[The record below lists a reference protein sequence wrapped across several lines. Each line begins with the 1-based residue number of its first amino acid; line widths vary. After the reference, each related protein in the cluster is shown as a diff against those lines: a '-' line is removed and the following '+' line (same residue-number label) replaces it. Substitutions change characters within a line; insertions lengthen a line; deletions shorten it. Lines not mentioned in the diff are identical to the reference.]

1 MPPARSQA
9 STDGEETD
17 LGDASIM
24 NGPYDVIIL
33 GAGPAG
39 LAAALYA
46 GRARL
51 QTLVLEKGLPGG
63 QILRTEHIEN
73 YPGFPDGVTPF
84 DLMDRFRRQAEKFG
98 VKIETDEV
106 KALRGER
113 PYWVLSG
120 DSSEYKA
127 KAVIIATGGSYR
139 RLDLPNEA
147 RLTGRG
153 ISYCATCDGA
163 FFRDKTIAVVGGGDN
178 ALTEALFLTRF
189 VSKLYLIHR
198 RDEFRAIRILQ
209 ERVLAN
215 PKVEV
220 LWETVVEAIQGQD
233 LLEALTVRNVKTG
246 AARELKVEGLFVSI
260 GIIPASAL
268 VKDLVALNKWG
279 EIKVNQKMATTAPG
293 LFAAGD
299 VCDACP
305 KQVITSA
312 GTGVTAALSV
322 DAYLQDLAGAERA

>member
-1 MPPARSQA
+1 MK
-9 STDGEETD
+9 
-17 LGDASIM
+17 
-24 NGPYDVIIL
+24 GPYDVIIL

-51 QTLVLEKGLPGG
+51 QTLVLERGLPGG

-98 VKIETDEV
+98 AKIETEEV
-106 KALRGER
+106 KALRREK
-113 PYWVLSG
+113 PYWVLTG
-120 DSSEYKA
+120 DSSEYRA

-139 RLDLPNEA
+139 RLGLPQEG

-153 ISYCATCDGA
+153 VSYCATCDGA
-163 FFRDKTIAVVGGGDN
+163 FFRDKPIAVVGGGDN

-189 VSKLYLIHR
+189 VSKLHLIHR
-198 RDEFRAIRILQ
+198 RNEFRAIRILQ

-215 PKVEV
+215 PKIEV
-220 LWETVVEAIQGQD
+220 LRDTVVGAIQGQD
-233 LLEALTVRNVKTG
+233 ILGSLTLRHVKTD
-246 AARELKVEGLFVSI
+246 AVSELKVEGLFISI
-260 GIIPASAL
+260 GIIPASDL
-268 VKDLVALNKWG
+268 VKDLVTLNEWG
-279 EIKVNQKMATTAPG
+279 EIKVNQKMATSAPG

-305 KQVITSA
+305 KQVATSS
-312 GTGVTAALSV
+312 GTGVAAALAV
-322 DAYLQDLAGAERA
+322 DEYLQDLTGTEQA

>member
-1 MPPARSQA
+1 
-9 STDGEETD
+9 
-17 LGDASIM
+17 M

-51 QTLVLEKGLPGG
+51 QTLVLERGLPGG

-73 YPGFPDGVTPF
+73 YPGFPEGVTPF

-98 VKIETDEV
+98 AKIEREDV
-106 KALRGER
+106 KALRREK
-113 PYWVLSG
+113 PYWVLAG
-120 DSSEYKA
+120 DSSEYRA

-139 RLDLPNEA
+139 RLGLPREG

-153 ISYCATCDGA
+153 VSYCATCDGA
-163 FFRDKTIAVVGGGDN
+163 FFRDKPIAVVGGGDN

-198 RDEFRAIRILQ
+198 RNEFRAIRILQ

-215 PKVEV
+215 PKIEV
-220 LWETVVEAIQGQD
+220 LWDTVVEAIQGQD
-233 LLEALTVRNVKTG
+233 ILESLTLRNVKSD
-246 AARELKVEGLFVSI
+246 AVSELKVEGLFISI
-260 GIIPASAL
+260 GLIPASDL
-268 VKDLVALNKWG
+268 VKDLVTLNEWG
-279 EIKVNQKMATTAPG
+279 EIKVNQKMATSTPG

-305 KQVITSA
+305 KQVATSS
-312 GTGVTAALSV
+312 GTGVAAALAV
-322 DAYLQDLAGAERA
+322 DEYLQGLTGVEPA